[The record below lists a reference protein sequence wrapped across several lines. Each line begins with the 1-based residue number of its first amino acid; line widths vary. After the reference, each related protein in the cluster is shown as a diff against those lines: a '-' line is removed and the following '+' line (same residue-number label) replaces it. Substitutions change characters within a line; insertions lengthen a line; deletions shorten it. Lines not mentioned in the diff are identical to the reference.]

1 MLSPKKNGVL
11 KSLLY
16 GGNDGLRV
24 FFVREVITN
33 IVLKSCFGMDIAAIL
48 VGNKAKANILFL
60 LKSSFH

>member
-1 MLSPKKNGVL
+1 MAF
-11 KSLLY
+11 
-16 GGNDGLRV
+16 RV
-24 FFVREVITN
+24 FLVREVITN